1 MQTPDSNEPQRRLQR
16 LIEPILEWA
25 DGALYTLVAVAF
37 LIAAIALGIYSVS
50 NFVQHIRDAD
60 FPATVIEFIND
71 LLLVLII
78 LEVVGTVRSYLQT
91 GTTSLKPFLY
101 IGIISATRRILA
113 IGAQS
118 TFGEKGSETQ
128 FKHLMIDL
136 GINGAVVLA
145 LAAALFLFGH
155 ERSQSA
161 RARQM
166 GDPGD
171 EEDALGEVRPSPA
184 SDRFGGHD

>member
-1 MQTPDSNEPQRRLQR
+1 MQTPEAGEPQRRLQR

-37 LIAAIALGIYSVS
+37 LVAAIALSIYSVS
-50 NFVQHIRDAD
+50 NFVENIRDAD

-118 TFGEKGSETQ
+118 TFGDK
-128 FKHLMIDL
+128 
-136 GINGAVVLA
+136 
-145 LAAALFLFGH
+145 
-155 ERSQSA
+155 
-161 RARQM
+161 
-166 GDPGD
+166 
-171 EEDALGEVRPSPA
+171 
-184 SDRFGGHD
+184 